1 MNEHSSKG
9 RELSAAGVGGGRRGR
24 VDERV
29 AAHVPGR
36 AHVITYKKNEL
47 ILQAVAY
54 NLRVPFQLWV
64 KPQVYTV

>member
-1 MNEHSSKG
+1 MHKVVRVGELSLARCVGGVNEHSSKG

-36 AHVITYKKNEL
+36 AHIPTNEQNKL
-47 ILQAVAY
+47 IIHAAA
-54 NLRVPFQLWV
+54 
-64 KPQVYTV
+64 